1 MNIKKVI
8 YLCCAVALATFV
20 ATGTFTY
27 YYVTN
32 KESGSEV
39 RLSDEDY
46 TAIKQFLDVGDL
58 QKMIS
63 EYYYKDIDTQTLVNG
78 ALKGMVEAL
87 DDPYSSYYSEEE
99 YKAYNEKNDGTFVG
113 IGANVSVDEA
123 TGYLKVVNLYIGAP
137 AETAG
142 LKVSDL
148 ITKID
153 NVDVKNIWND
163 ELEDLLKG
171 PVGSSVALTVLS
183 SGSDTPKVINVVR
196 AELQNQY
203 VFYTMLPNTSYAHVS
218 ITEFH
223 GDVSKTFEDALK
235 YVKDEGAKGVI
246 LDLRNNLGGSVKECV
261 EIADMIL
268 PKGLICYTLDKEG
281 KRDEYNAD
289 DQYNNIPIIV
299 LVNGDT
305 ASASEILAGAIQ
317 DEGRGKLVGTQ
328 TYGKGVVQSILDMP
342 YSGGGVKLS
351 SALYYTPKGRN
362 INGIGLTPDA
372 VVDLPEAVKA
382 GTALLSMDTDTQLK
396 MAIDMLNQQLNVSAA
411 DSEQPAESAEPSG
424 QQSAE

>member
-32 KESGSEV
+32 KTSGNEV

-46 TAIKQFLDVGDL
+46 GSIKQFLDVGDL
-58 QKMIS
+58 QKLIN
-63 EYYYKDIDTQTLVNG
+63 EYYFKDIDAQALVNG
-78 ALKGMVEAL
+78 ALKGMVQAL
-87 DDPYSSYYSEEE
+87 NDPYSVYYSEAE

-113 IGANVSVDEA
+113 IGATVSKDEE
-123 TGYLKVVNLYIGAP
+123 TGYLKVVNIYTGAP

-153 NVDVKNIWND
+153 NVDVKNMGID
-163 ELEDLLKG
+163 ELQDLLKG
-171 PVGSSVALTVLS
+171 PVGSSVALTILP
-183 SGSDTPKVINVVR
+183 GGADTPSVINVVR
-196 AELQNQY
+196 AQLQNQY
-203 VFYTMLPNTSYAHVS
+203 VFYTMIGDTSFAHIS

-223 GDVSKTFEDALK
+223 GDVSKTFEDAMK
-235 YVKDEGAKGVI
+235 FVKDEEAQGVI

-268 PKGLICYTLDKEG
+268 PNGLICYTLDKEG

-289 DQYNNIPIIV
+289 DQYNNVPIIV

-372 VVDLPEAVKA
+372 VVELPEDVKA
-382 GTALLSMDTDTQLK
+382 GSAALTIDTDTQLK
-396 MAIDMLNQQLNVSAA
+396 MAIDMLNQQLNLPPASSEPA
-411 DSEQPAESAEPSG
+411 DSAEPSEEQPAE
-424 QQSAE
+424 

>member
-20 ATGTFTY
+20 ATGTLTY
-27 YYVTN
+27 YYVSN
-32 KESGSEV
+32 KETGSEV

-46 TAIKQFLDVGDL
+46 NSIKQFLDVGDL
-58 QKMIS
+58 QSLIDD
-63 EYYYKDIDTQTLVNG
+63 YYYKDIDAQTLVNG
-78 ALKGMVEAL
+78 ALKGMVNAL
-87 DDPYSSYYSEEE
+87 DDPYSVYYSEAE

-113 IGANVSVDEA
+113 IGATVSKDEA
-123 TGYLKVVNLYIGAP
+123 TGYLKVVNIYVGAP
-137 AETAG
+137 SETAG

-153 NVDVKNIWND
+153 NVDVKNLGND

-171 PVGSSVALTVLS
+171 PVGSSVSLTILP
-183 SGSDTPKVINVVR
+183 SGSDTPSVINIVR
-196 AELQNQY
+196 AQLQNQY
-203 VFYTMLPNTSYAHVS
+203 VFYTMLNENYAHVT

-223 GDVSKTFEDALK
+223 GDVSKTFEDAIK
-235 YVKDEGAKGVI
+235 YVKDENAQGVI

-261 EIADMIL
+261 EIADLIL

-281 KRDEYNAD
+281 KRDEYTAD
-289 DQYNNIPIIV
+289 DQYNNIPMIV

-305 ASASEILAGAIQ
+305 ASASELLAGAIQ

-372 VVDLPEAVKA
+372 VVELPEDVKA
-382 GTALLSMDTDTQLK
+382 GSSPLTMETDTQLK
-396 MAIDMLNQQLNVSAA
+396 MAIDMMNQQLNLSSQT
-411 DSEQPAESAEPSG
+411 SEQPAESAEPEEE
-424 QQSAE
+424 QTEAE